1 MRAHVEKTMRLLLL
15 AVLLAAAT
23 LAPSARAQL
32 PSSSPES
39 QGLSSDRLARIAPA
53 MKNEIDKGT
62 IPGAVTLIARNG
74 RIVHFEAH
82 GWLDNGKTRP
92 MPKDAVFRG
101 FSMTKPFVS
110 VAAMMLVEQGR
121 FQLRDP
127 VTDFLPELKDMRVI
141 VEKRDASG
149 TVTRDTEPAARP
161 ITIQDLLRHTSGFTY
176 SGSAPFPEIREA
188 YIKLDIESRETD
200 VSPEEFMQRVGSVP
214 LAYQPGTRWEYGI
227 STDVL
232 GVVLE
237 RATGKPLHVLLDEM
251 IFRPLKMKDTS
262 FQVTPEQMPRLADA
276 YDADPQKV
284 SLWKMARVE
293 ADPAK
298 RYRLGGGGSVTTAG
312 DYVRFAQMMLNGG
325 ELEGVRLLS
334 KKTVEYMLS
343 DHIPGLA
350 GTPAPTTGPGYGFG
364 LGFGVRRQD
373 GFAIA
378 PGSTG
383 DAMWAGAGGTSFTI
397 DPKEKLV
404 GVFMAAAPTPRLHTR
419 NLFKNLIYGAVVK

>member
-1 MRAHVEKTMRLLLL
+1 MRLLLP
-15 AVLLAAAT
+15 AVLIAT
-23 LAPSARAQL
+23 AIFAPCAPAQL
-32 PSSSPES
+32 PTSSPES
-39 QGLSSDRLARIAPA
+39 QGMASDRLARIAPV
-53 MKNEIDKGT
+53 MKQEIDKGT
-62 IPGAVTLIARNG
+62 MPGAVTLIARNG

-82 GWLDNGKTRP
+82 GFLDSGKTRP
-92 MPKDAVFRG
+92 MPKDAVFRA

-110 VAAMMLVEQGR
+110 VAAMMMVEQGK

-127 VTDFLPELKDMRVI
+127 VTNFLPELKDLKVM
-141 VEKRDASG
+141 VEKRDAAG
-149 TVTRDTEPAARP
+149 NITRETEPAARP

-176 SGSAPFPEIREA
+176 AASSPYPEIREA
-188 YIKLDIESRETD
+188 YNKLDIEGRETD
-200 VSPEEFMQRVGSVP
+200 ISPDDFIKRLATVP

-232 GVVLE
+232 GVLLE
-237 RATGKPLHVLLDEM
+237 RAAGKPLHLLLDEM
-251 IFRPLKMKDTS
+251 IFKPLKMKDTS

-276 YDADPQKV
+276 YDTDPQKT
-284 SLWKMARVE
+284 SLWKWVRVE

-298 RYRLGGGGSVTTAG
+298 RYRLGGAGTVTTAA
-312 DYVRFAQMMLNGG
+312 DYLRFAQMMLNGG
-325 ELEGVRLLS
+325 ELDGVRLLS
-334 KKTVEYMLS
+334 RKTVEYMLS

-397 DPKEKLV
+397 DPREKIV